1 VELLGFEA
9 ALLVQEPDATHVV
22 THRSGRGE
30 LVGEEGDVVGESR
43 HRGVEVLEPVLGAE
57 VYVALFLP
65 RVDGLSAGPEAA
77 AEVLDDGVELGGGGV
92 GWKKSVDYREVDRVK
107 MAR

>member
-1 VELLGFEA
+1 M
-9 ALLVQEPDATHVV
+9 
-22 THRSGRGE
+22 
-30 LVGEEGDVVGESR
+30 GEEGDVVGESR

-65 RVDGLSAGPEAA
+65 CVVGLSAGPEAA
-77 AEVLDDGVELGGGGV
+77 AEVLDDGVELGCGGV
-92 GWKKSVDYREVDRVK
+92 GWKKSVGYSEVERGK